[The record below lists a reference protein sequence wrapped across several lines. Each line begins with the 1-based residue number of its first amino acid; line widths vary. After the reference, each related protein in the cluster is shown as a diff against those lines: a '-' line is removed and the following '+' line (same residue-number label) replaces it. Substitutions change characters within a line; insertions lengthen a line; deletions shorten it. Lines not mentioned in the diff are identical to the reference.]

1 MNVGSE
7 GGVSGEHGI
16 LGEEMMI
23 SFFLEPRVYPV
34 RASITRLKLK
44 L

>member
-16 LGEEMMI
+16 LGEREEMMI
-23 SFFLEPRVYPV
+23 FFFLEPRVYPV
-34 RASITRLKLK
+34 RRLLQGSS
-44 L
+44 